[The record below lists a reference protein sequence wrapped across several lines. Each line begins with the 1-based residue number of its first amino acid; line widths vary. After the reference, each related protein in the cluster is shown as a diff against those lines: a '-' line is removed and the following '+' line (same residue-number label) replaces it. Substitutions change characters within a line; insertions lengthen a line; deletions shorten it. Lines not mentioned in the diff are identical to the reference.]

1 MIFQGISF
9 FVAKVASQ
17 NLCKEAVKALY
28 LREEV
33 VDESAKGEPVRPA
46 VCEVGDVHV
55 LKKMKKNIK

>member
-1 MIFQGISF
+1 MIFQGIVF
-9 FVAKVASQ
+9 LLQ
-17 NLCKEAVKALY
+17 NLCKETMKALY

-55 LKKMKKNIK
+55 LGYYALLSWFVLA